1 MRGDS
6 QGSKARREDLFFL
19 LFQRLPAVAATLR
32 LARSQGK
39 IFEKILYKVWTLNLL
54 VLHDEI
60 SPQNIVATEY
70 S

>member
-19 LFQRLPAVAATLR
+19 LFQRLPAVAAALG

-39 IFEKILYKVWTLNLL
+39 IFEKIFPFFRL
-54 VLHDEI
+54 DG
-60 SPQNIVATEY
+60 PR
-70 S
+70 